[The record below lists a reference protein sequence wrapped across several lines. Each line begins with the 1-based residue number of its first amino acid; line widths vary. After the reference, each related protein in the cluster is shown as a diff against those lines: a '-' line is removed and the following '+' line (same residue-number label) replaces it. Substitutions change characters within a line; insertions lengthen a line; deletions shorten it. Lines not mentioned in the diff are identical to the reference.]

1 MALEPGRRTEQVNVS
16 TVRLAELIAQIG
28 PDIPEIARRLG
39 QYKESVRYRY
49 KEKILNH
56 GFAVQASIDYEK
68 IGLRHVEM
76 VVDFSKEFRDYAQ
89 SVLAAMSDICYV
101 AGFEKLFPKGDYFVR
116 ADVPEEFVE
125 AFEDFLDALRRKGI
139 FESIEVHV
147 FDWFRRIPMRARFY
161 NFEAGI
167 WDFDWTS
174 QSKVDAGS
182 AAYAPSRRTRFDY
195 VDLFILKEL
204 YIDASRPL
212 VEISKKLGTNY
223 KVLAWHYRTHVLG
236 RGLIKS
242 YTIRWPGTK
251 YDFKADRALHR
262 QHRYFWVDLLAK
274 DLSDVER
281 MEVMA
286 GGGSLPFLWAEASGK
301 DYFAQFAFP
310 VDFYTEAMQRLE
322 EVLKPVRER
331 SVLYFPDQTNALSF
345 VISHG
350 LFDQEAKKWTFDQI
364 SLEGRFDE
372 LMLKI
377 REKEG

>member
-1 MALEPGRRTEQVNVS
+1 MAVEPSARRGQLNVS
-16 TVRLAELIAQIG
+16 TARLAELITQIG
-28 PDIPEIARRLG
+28 PSIPEIARRLG

-49 KEKILNH
+49 KEKILKY

-68 IGLRHVEM
+68 IGLRHIEM
-76 VVDFSKEFRDYAQ
+76 VVDFSKDFRDYAQ
-89 SVLAAMSDICYV
+89 SVLAAMSDICYI

-125 AFEDFLDALRRKGI
+125 PFEDFLDALRGKGV
-139 FESIEVHV
+139 FESIEVHD
-147 FDWFRRIPMRARFY
+147 FDWFRRIPMRAKFY
-161 NFEAGI
+161 NFEAGV
-167 WDFDWTS
+167 WDFDWTN
-174 QSKVDAGS
+174 QSKVDLELGS
-182 AAYAPSRRTRFDY
+182 YVPSRKTRFDY

-204 YIDASRPL
+204 YIDASRSL

-223 KVLAWHYRTHVLG
+223 KSLAWHYRTHVLG
-236 RGLIKS
+236 RGLIKN

-262 QHRYFWVDLLAK
+262 QHRYFWVDILAK
-274 DLSDVER
+274 DLNDVER

-286 GGGSLPFLWAEASGK
+286 GVGSLPFLWAEASGK
-301 DYFAQFAFP
+301 DYFAQLAFP
-310 VDFYTEAMQRLE
+310 VDFYTEAMQRLQE
-322 EVLKPVRER
+322 ILKPVRER
-331 SVLYFPDQTNALSF
+331 AALYFPDQTNALSF

-350 LFDQEAKKWTFDQI
+350 LFDREANKWTFNQA

-377 REKEG
+377 REKGG

>member
-1 MALEPGRRTEQVNVS
+1 
-16 TVRLAELIAQIG
+16 
-28 PDIPEIARRLG
+28 
-39 QYKESVRYRY
+39 
-49 KEKILNH
+49 
-56 GFAVQASIDYEK
+56 
-68 IGLRHVEM
+68 M

-101 AGFEKLFPKGDYFVR
+101 AGFEKLFPKGDYFMR

-125 AFEDFLDALRRKGI
+125 PFKDFLDALRRKGV

-147 FDWFRRIPMRARFY
+147 FDWFRRIPMRAQFY

-174 QSKVDAGS
+174 QSRVDVES
-182 AAYAPSRRTRFDY
+182 AAYVPSRKTKFDY

-212 VEISKKLGTNY
+212 VEISRKLRTNY

-281 MEVMA
+281 MGVMA
-286 GGGSLPFLWAEASGK
+286 SVGSLPFLWAEASGK

-310 VDFYTEAMQRLE
+310 VDFYTEAMQCLQEILR
-322 EVLKPVRER
+322 PVRER
-331 SVLYFPDQTNALSF
+331 AALYFPDQTNALSF

-350 LFDQEAKKWTFDQI
+350 LFDREAKKWTFDQT